1 MDPAKL
7 REILVFFI
15 PLLISLS
22 FHEACHAWAAH
33 KLGDDTA
40 KHMGRLTLN
49 PLAHIDL
56 VGTIIL
62 PLMMVLLPGAIPFGW
77 AKPVPVNSL
86 NLRGDRRKSMM
97 LVSVMGP
104 LSNLFLSVVFIL
116 LFGLTIKYFGNP
128 QLPSFQFTCTLL
140 TRAIVLNIALAIFN
154 LVHVPPLDGHSIISY
169 FLPHEWAKKFDSMT
183 MYGSILLVALWYL
196 NVFSLLAT
204 PILALLSS
212 LLQAGSSLFQ
222 VNMIYF
228 FRMFYG

>member
-62 PLMMVLLPGAIPFGW
+62 PLMMVLLPGAIPFC
-77 AKPVPVNSL
+77 SL
-86 NLRGDRRKSMM
+86 AEK
-97 LVSVMGP
+97 
-104 LSNLFLSVVFIL
+104 
-116 LFGLTIKYFGNP
+116 
-128 QLPSFQFTCTLL
+128 
-140 TRAIVLNIALAIFN
+140 
-154 LVHVPPLDGHSIISY
+154 
-169 FLPHEWAKKFDSMT
+169 
-183 MYGSILLVALWYL
+183 
-196 NVFSLLAT
+196 
-204 PILALLSS
+204 
-212 LLQAGSSLFQ
+212 QAG
-222 VNMIYF
+222 
-228 FRMFYG
+228 

>member
-1 MDPAKL
+1 MDAAKL
-7 REILVFFI
+7 REVLVFFI

-40 KHMGRLTLN
+40 KHMWRLTLN
-49 PLAHIDL
+49 PLAHIDI

-62 PLMMVLLPGAIPFGW
+62 PLMMILVPGSIPFGW

-86 NLRGDRRKSMM
+86 NLHGDRRKSMM

-104 LSNLFLSVVFIL
+104 LSNLFLSLVFIL
-116 LFGLTIKYFGNP
+116 CFGFAIKYFGDA
-128 QLPSFQFTCTLL
+128 QSSGFQFTASIL

-154 LVHVPPLDGHSIISY
+154 FVPIPPLDGHSIVSY
-169 FLPHEWAKKFDSMT
+169 FLPHEWADKFDRMT
-183 MYGSILLVALWYL
+183 VYGSILLLALWYL
-196 NVFSLLAT
+196 DVFRLLGA
-204 PILALLSS
+204 PILAILSW
-212 LLQAGSSLFQ
+212 LLQAGTSLFQ
-222 VNMIYF
+222 VDMIYF